1 MIKSTRACPVVL
13 ILICRAAL
21 ISIHL
26 SRRSHLHTLVGLF
39 SFPFVMPL
47 SSYSGRATLISICHV
62 TLISIHWS
70 GYAHFHLSCRSH
82 FHTAAGLRSF
92 YIAVSLSYLY
102 SSQAILISIHL
113 SCRSHS
119 HTADVLLSF
128 PLNVWLLLSLS
139 RVAGRIPRAVQ
150 GRDVG
155 RSSPT

>member
-1 MIKSTRACPVVL
+1 MS
-13 ILICRAAL
+13 
-21 ISIHL
+21 
-26 SRRSHLHTLVGLF
+26 
-39 SFPFVMPL
+39 L
-47 SSYSGRATLISICHV
+47 SSPYTGRATLISICHV
-62 TLISIHWS
+62 ALIS
-70 GYAHFHLSCRSH
+70 
-82 FHTAAGLRSF
+82 
-92 YIAVSLSYLY
+92 VSLSYLY

-139 RVAGRIPRAVQ
+139 RIAGRIPRAVQ